1 MKCQRVH
8 LNKKVL
14 ILSGSVSIALL
25 TGCASNGSFG
35 SANPLS
41 SYVGL
46 TPAVINGQ
54 TKYLTKAEYAEYQK
68 QQAAEQVRQQ
78 KLIALNYQ
86 KIQDEIA
93 AEKAEK
99 LRQEKLR
106 QEKIEAERRAQA
118 AKAEA
123 ERQAKLKQ
131 IQEEERKKKAE
142 EAKRIAHEKKE
153 AAEIQRRESHVPTQ
167 AEIESCRRGSPYL
180 QTIRGVSYKGVY
192 WVMNSPRDTPKKD
205 FVYNTQAP
213 FTVIQS
219 VRNGVLANGPSGGNI
234 GYFLTKKEYADGQYI
249 PKSWWKYI
257 GLHKYQTVTG
267 YTKTVMMFEEVPA
280 SIENQ
285 MLNMRSCFESINY
298 YPERQ

>member
-1 MKCQRVH
+1 MTYSPQRRDLQAMKCQRVH
-8 LNKKVL
+8 VNKKVL

-131 IQEEERKKKAE
+131 IQEEERKKK
-142 EAKRIAHEKKE
+142 RKK
-153 AAEIQRRESHVPTQ
+153 QNGLRMRKG
-167 AEIESCRRGSPYL
+167 SC
-180 QTIRGVSYKGVY
+180 
-192 WVMNSPRDTPKKD
+192 
-205 FVYNTQAP
+205 
-213 FTVIQS
+213 
-219 VRNGVLANGPSGGNI
+219 
-234 GYFLTKKEYADGQYI
+234 
-249 PKSWWKYI
+249 
-257 GLHKYQTVTG
+257 
-267 YTKTVMMFEEVPA
+267 
-280 SIENQ
+280 
-285 MLNMRSCFESINY
+285 
-298 YPERQ
+298 

>member
-1 MKCQRVH
+1 MRYRGMTYSPQRRDLQAMKCQRVH
-8 LNKKVL
+8 VNKKVL

-192 WVMNSPRDTPKKD
+192 WVMILPGTLQRRTLYTTRRLPSQLSRACGT
-205 FVYNTQAP
+205 ASSL
-213 FTVIQS
+213 TVLRAGIS
-219 VRNGVLANGPSGGNI
+219 VIS
-234 GYFLTKKEYADGQYI
+234 
-249 PKSWWKYI
+249 
-257 GLHKYQTVTG
+257 
-267 YTKTVMMFEEVPA
+267 
-280 SIENQ
+280 
-285 MLNMRSCFESINY
+285 
-298 YPERQ
+298 